1 MTLAIAALITSLLIG
16 SVIAAD
22 DADRIDVAVG
32 ALTVA
37 GLILLLAASLTT

>member
-1 MTLAIAALITSLLIG
+1 MSLAIAALLASLLIG
-16 SVIAAD
+16 AVIAAD

-37 GLILLLAASLTT
+37 GLTLLLAAALTT